1 MSDEIKP
8 TPRGTLSG
16 MLADALASVDSKL
29 PRMASEIIG
38 VPAMAR
44 TMDRVSYG
52 EPLTT
57 GRGMT
62 LKPRE
67 DTLNALMGA
76 APFAQGAKAA
86 APLARKGAAM
96 AVQNALAPTSPGM
109 AQRGAIVYH
118 GSPHTFDKFDMG
130 KIGTG
135 EGAQAYGH
143 GLYFADNPAVARSYQ
158 FIGAQTDPDALTY
171 GGRKLESLY
180 NGAQRKQDMAHR
192 MPEGPAKKV
201 AIADA
206 NAELGLWESM
216 MTRNHPKQV
225 IEDAMDPANG
235 WAEQAAF
242 AKKLDLNK
250 FGGVNMNPGNAYKVD
265 LPDEHIAKMLD
276 WDKPLSQQ
284 SESVRNALGG
294 IGSHEIKDG
303 MSIAGG
309 GTLKVI
315 NDPDFGP
322 KYFLKMGDSEM
333 RLSAG
338 DVQNLMGTGAEGKS
352 VYQSLKTQFGSD
364 DKVSA
369 HLRERGIPGIR
380 YLDQGSRTG
389 GAGTSNYVV
398 FDDKLPKILERNGK
412 SLAEQ
417 LAEKLK

>member
-118 GSPHTFDKFDMG
+118 GSPHTFDKFDMS

-143 GLYFADNPAVARSYQ
+143 GLYFADNPSVAQSYQ
-158 FIGAQTDPDALTY
+158 KANATWDTTI
-171 GGRKLESLY
+171 
-180 NGAQRKQDMAHR
+180 NGAPLTTEHPQFGAAMS
-192 MPEGPAKKV
+192 
-201 AIADA
+201 IA
-206 NAELGLWESM
+206 
-216 MTRNHPKQV
+216 
-225 IEDAMDPANG
+225 ANG
-235 WAEQAAF
+235 YAKALKQAEAAVSSPYIDKAYAQRNLADIQALKG
-242 AKKLDLNK
+242 AKITAAEAGAL
-250 FGGVNMNPGNAYKVD
+250 YKVD

-284 SESVRNALGG
+284 SPEVQKIIAESDHPMV
-294 IGSHEIKDG
+294 
-303 MSIAGG
+303 
-309 GTLKVI
+309 
-315 NDPDFGP
+315 
-322 KYFLKMGDSEM
+322 KYW
-333 RLSAG
+333 A
-338 DVQNLMGTGAEGKS
+338 QKS
-352 VYQSLKTQFGSD
+352 KENPSYNGEDL
-364 DKVSA
+364 
-369 HLRERGIPGIR
+369 HLRMSGGADRSKSAEELRKVGIPGIK
-380 YLDQGSRTG
+380 YLDQGSRS
-389 GAGTSNYVV
+389 AGDGTRNYVV
-398 FDDKLPKILERNGK
+398 FDHDLPKILERNGK
-412 SLAEQ
+412 SLADQ
-417 LAEKLK
+417 LRDKLK